1 MRNRTLTMNRVPS
14 ESVSGPPLSAIS
26 LQVLL
31 ILVASLLW
39 FFSLGSVDFSQ
50 MNDLGLI
57 SVMPPAI
64 FAAIVLLTI
73 SFCLTLRSADRM
85 EPVLIVQV
93 VVLIVMLYG
102 ITVFVE
108 EEPRFGVTWLHA
120 GFTEHIMRTGT
131 VAPNLE
137 ARFNWP
143 GFFVLNAAL
152 TQLAGLESPLAFASW
167 SAVVLNFL
175 YLAPL
180 YVMFRA
186 ATSDKRLIWLAIWFF
201 FVTNWVGQD
210 YFAPQALSYFQSLVI
225 LSIVLYWFN
234 TPYNQTNLPSAL
246 HSWGPTRGLVA
257 RFQGLLDRETVSP
270 APSTPFQRIGL
281 VIVLFMTFA
290 AIVPSHQLTPQYEI
304 IAMMALVVLSRC
316 SMRSLP
322 ILMAG
327 MVAGW
332 LSFMTLDYL
341 VGHFDV
347 VTGGVGQV
355 GQTVSA
361 NVTDRLAG
369 SPEHIFVIQM
379 RLVMTLAI
387 WGLAFL
393 GGLSRLRTGQW
404 DITYAVLALVPFS
417 VLLLQSYGGEAILR
431 IYFFALPFMSFFAAA
446 LFFTTPQKG
455 VSWRTT
461 TIIGV
466 VSLLLLTGFHLSRY
480 GNERMDYKTTAEV
493 AGAQYIYDNGP
504 TGAQIVVSMQ
514 GSAWRYQ
521 DYEQYRYRSIRD
533 AFLAGDNEFIIELMG
548 NPRVTESYLLL
559 TRSQQAYAEL
569 FLGLPVGTWD
579 AQVEELKETG
589 EFTTVFSNA
598 DAEVLVLTNPPERTA
613 NQPDEGAGQ
622 VPDDGDEPTGTDEPV
637 ATEQPTSAPT
647 SQPSPTA
654 TSEPAPTATSTPA
667 ADEEDSTVPPEPET
681 TPEPTAVPPT
691 PEPEDT
697 TETPNLPEG
706 VEIIDHIIQPGDILV
721 QLAQQYE
728 TTVVDIIALNRGI
741 EPVNLAVGDVIRIP
755 VSSATQPEFQLGYF
769 THVVQRGEILYLIAE
784 RYDVSIEDIV
794 ALNPNINPES
804 LVVGEVLRIPGEPP
818 PARR

>member
-1 MRNRTLTMNRVPS
+1 MRNRTLTMNQVRS
-14 ESVSGPPLSAIS
+14 ESVSGPPLSVIS

-31 ILVASLLW
+31 ILGASLLW
-39 FFSLGSVDFSQ
+39 FLSLGSVDFSQ

-64 FAAIVLLTI
+64 FAAIFLLTT
-73 SFCLTLRSADRM
+73 SFCLTLRRADGM
-85 EPVLIVQV
+85 EPVLILQV
-93 VVLIVMLYG
+93 VVLIIMLYG

-143 GFFVLNAAL
+143 GFFVFNAAL
-152 TQLAGLESPLAFASW
+152 TQLAGFETPLAFASW
-167 SAVVLNFL
+167 SAVILNLL
-175 YLAPL
+175 YFAPL

-186 ATSDKRLIWLAIWFF
+186 VTSDKRLIWLGIWLFF
-201 FVTNWVGQD
+201 IANWVGQD

-225 LSIVLYWFN
+225 FSVILYWFN

-257 RFQGLLDRETVSP
+257 RFQNVLDRETLSS
-270 APSTPFQRIGL
+270 APSTPFQRAGL
-281 VIVLFMTFA
+281 VIILLMTFA
-290 AIVPSHQLTPQYEI
+290 TIVPSHQLTPQYEI
-304 IAMMALVVLSRC
+304 IAVMALVVLSRC
-316 SMRSLP
+316 TLRSLP

-361 NVTDRLAG
+361 NVTDRLSG

-379 RLVMTLAI
+379 RLVMTIAI

-393 GGLSRLRTGQW
+393 GGLRRLRTGQW

-417 VLLLQSYGGEAILR
+417 ILLLQSYGGEAILR
-431 IYFFALPFMSFFAAA
+431 IYFFALPFMAFFAAA

-455 VSWRTT
+455 ISWRTT
-461 TIIGV
+461 TVIGV
-466 VSLLLLTGFHLSRY
+466 MSLLLLTGFHITRY
-480 GNERMDYKTTAEV
+480 GNERMDYKTTDEV
-493 AGAQYIYDNGP
+493 AGAQYIYDNAPPGS
-504 TGAQIVVSMQ
+504 QIVVSTQ
-514 GSAWRYQ
+514 GSAWRFQ

-533 AFLAGDNEFIIELMG
+533 AFLAGDTDFVLELMQ
-548 NPRVTESYLLL
+548 NPRVTDSYLLL
-559 TRSQQAYAEL
+559 TRSQRAYSEL
-569 FLGLPVGTWD
+569 FLGLQPGLWD
-579 AQVEELKETG
+579 QRVEELKATG
-589 EFTTVFSNA
+589 EVTTVFSNA

-613 NQPDEGAGQ
+613 NQPDDGVAQ
-622 VPDDGDEPTGTDEPV
+622 VPDDGDEEPSGTDTPI
-637 ATEQPTSAPT
+637 ATEQPTNTPMV
-647 SQPSPTA
+647 QPSATA
-654 TSEPAPTATSTPA
+654 TNKPTPTNVPEVAEEDATATP
-667 ADEEDSTVPPEPET
+667 VPEA
-681 TPEPTAVPPT
+681 TPEPTAVPATPQ
-691 PEPEDT
+691 PEPAPA
-697 TETPNLPEG
+697 TPTLPED
-706 VEIIDHIIQPGDILV
+706 VEIVEHTIQPGDILAR
-721 QLAQQYE
+721 LAQQYE

-741 EPVNLAVGDVIRIP
+741 QPVNLVVGEVIRIP
-755 VSSATQPEFQLGYF
+755 VGSANQPELQLGYF
-769 THVVQRGEILYLIAE
+769 THIVQRGEILYLIAQ
-784 RYDVSIEDIV
+784 RYNVTVAEVV
-794 ALNPNINPES
+794 ALNPNINPDS
-804 LVVGEVLRIPGEPP
+804 LVVGEVLRIPGDPDP
-818 PARR
+818 SRR